1 MAHRHLRRDAL
12 MSGPMRPARVLLLA
26 LLVTGLGACVDSETQ
41 QLPQPF
47 VDIGKDVLPDR
58 AVVGVQRVDS
68 DSDGKLEWLVF
79 YRFDQVGKTGPVAAL
94 LYDVASSAGQL
105 PVVCPYKLRTPD
117 ESYLAQTQPEVA
129 MLELLSESGGSAR
142 KELVLSTDDELAI
155 FRVNGNAINQPADDP
170 PLYRCVGF
178 FRSDGGVYLNAAT
191 RQVTVTSRGGYERSQ
206 LVTRDYYVPHADGY
220 FVAGTTALVPPTAS
234 TIDFPEGI
242 PSAILDTPYPEK
254 IVLAFYKTFGKT
266 DAKPTILDYLTTQ
279 SANDLMQGRLRF
291 GSPFRLDQIKGAV
304 VKELSY
310 FPTQDDSQA
319 TMVMVKVVFTS
330 TSGQDSAVTEV
341 RWPVIRQENR
351 WKMDFPQ

>member
-1 MAHRHLRRDAL
+1 MRLARAL
-12 MSGPMRPARVLLLA
+12 VLA
-26 LLVTGLGACVDSETQ
+26 LLVTGLAACVGSDTQ

-47 VDIGKDVLPDR
+47 IDIGQDVLPDR

-94 LYDVASSAGQL
+94 LYDVAAGAGQI
-105 PVVCPYKLRTPD
+105 PVVYPYKLRTPA
-117 ESYLAQTQPEVA
+117 ETYLAQTQPEVA
-129 MLELLSESGGSAR
+129 MMELLTESAETAR
-142 KELVLSTDDELAI
+142 KELVLSTDYDLAI

-170 PLYRCVGF
+170 ALYQCVGF
-178 FRSDGGVYLNAAT
+178 FRSDGGVFLNAET

-206 LVTRDYYVPHADGY
+206 LVTRDYYMPHADGY

-254 IVLAFYKTFGKT
+254 IVLAFYKTLGRT
-266 DAKPTILDYLTTQ
+266 DAKPTILDYLTPQ

-291 GSPFRLDQIKGAV
+291 GSPFRLDQIKRAE

-310 FPTQDDSQA
+310 FSTQDDSQA

-330 TSGQDSAVTEV
+330 VSDQDSAVIEV